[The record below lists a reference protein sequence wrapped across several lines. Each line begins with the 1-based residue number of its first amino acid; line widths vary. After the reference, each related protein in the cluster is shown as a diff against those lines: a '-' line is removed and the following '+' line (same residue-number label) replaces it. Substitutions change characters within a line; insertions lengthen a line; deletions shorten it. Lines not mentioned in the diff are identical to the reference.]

1 MHAFRAVLGL
11 LLLRALRAPPTDRG
25 PEDICAGDPNR
36 YYDKDAGKCCYRCPS
51 GDFPEKQCVQSSTDC
66 GKQCGS
72 DHYLNEAGRCT
83 ACVTCS
89 GDDLVEKTPCTR
101 NSSRVCECRPGKFCA
116 TSAANSCARCLLHTI
131 CPPGMIVK
139 LQGTAE
145 RNTVCEPAPTGA
157 RPGCS
162 TSPENCKTSASTTLE
177 AMSSL
182 TSPATSSART
192 MPHGG
197 GPVHA
202 TEDASKLTRPPHA
215 PSSAGKPSPDPGLS
229 PQHPCPQGSADCRKQ
244 CGPDYYLDEAGRCTA
259 CVSCSRDDLVEKTPC
274 TWNSS
279 RVCECRPGMVC
290 ATSATNSCARCIT
303 RSICPSG
310 MAARLQ
316 GKQSPPQPRGPAG
329 MPLGVT
335 SLCRLG
341 LSWTDSKTMLSP
353 AGTASR
359 DTTSE
364 LPPSGTHPDCLTS
377 PEDREMPSSST
388 IPTLMSPLDSE
399 TSKRHGGST
408 TYAREDTSTPTS
420 APVAVS
426 SMEKPV
432 LVTVRAGSD
441 TGAGFQFWL
450 GKGSGTLSHKG
461 IQVPGDGGRSPGLG
475 LSCVVVARASAH
487 CSRRRAELS
496 GRFCV
501 SGPVV
506 FWVTMVLLVI
516 LFSGIFLLCHWKAC
530 RRGIQ
535 QKLHLCFPGQNF
547 RTKPEPGDSRPGRK
561 PTEPCRIVSVV
572 EPGPEEQGLMSVP
585 AVETCPSVGTACLES
600 LRLLEASPVEGPSS
614 PRGPPEPRAT
624 TEHTNNKIEKIY
636 IMKADT
642 VIVGTVKTEVPES
655 RGLAVS
661 VGPEFEEELEV
672 DHAPHYPEQETE
684 RPLGSCEDVM
694 FSVEEEG
701 KEESLTTTI
710 SEK

>member
-1 MHAFRAVLGL
+1 
-11 LLLRALRAPPTDRG
+11 
-25 PEDICAGDPNR
+25 
-36 YYDKDAGKCCYRCPS
+36 
-51 GDFPEKQCVQSSTDC
+51 
-66 GKQCGS
+66 
-72 DHYLNEAGRCT
+72 
-83 ACVTCS
+83 
-89 GDDLVEKTPCTR
+89 
-101 NSSRVCECRPGKFCA
+101 
-116 TSAANSCARCLLHTI
+116 
-131 CPPGMIVK
+131 
-139 LQGTAE
+139 
-145 RNTVCEPAPTGA
+145 
-157 RPGCS
+157 
-162 TSPENCKTSASTTLE
+162 
-177 AMSSL
+177 
-182 TSPATSSART
+182 
-192 MPHGG
+192 
-197 GPVHA
+197 
-202 TEDASKLTRPPHA
+202 
-215 PSSAGKPSPDPGLS
+215 GLS

-316 GKQSPPQPRGPAG
+316 G
-329 MPLGVT
+329 
-335 SLCRLG
+335 
-341 LSWTDSKTMLSP
+341 
-353 AGTASR
+353 TASR

-432 LVTVRAGSD
+432 LVTVGNLPKNPLKLDLSTVTRYMIFTSD
-441 TGAGFQFWL
+441 KRKKKASSLLNFSLSRDIWTAPGWCKQFVL
-450 GKGSGTLSHKG
+450 VT
-461 IQVPGDGGRSPGLG
+461 
-475 LSCVVVARASAH
+475 AT
-487 CSRRRAELS
+487 

-547 RTKPEPGDSRPGRK
+547 RTKPEPGARCPNEK
-561 PTEPCRIVSVV
+561 VFEPCRIVSVV

>member
-316 GKQSPPQPRGPAG
+316 G
-329 MPLGVT
+329 
-335 SLCRLG
+335 
-341 LSWTDSKTMLSP
+341 
-353 AGTASR
+353 TASR

-432 LVTVRAGSD
+432 LVT
-441 TGAGFQFWL
+441 
-450 GKGSGTLSHKG
+450 
-461 IQVPGDGGRSPGLG
+461 
-475 LSCVVVARASAH
+475 
-487 CSRRRAELS
+487 
-496 GRFCV
+496 
-501 SGPVV
+501 GPVV

-710 SEK
+710 SEKQEMPT